1 MRVRT
6 FTEQGRRAQIVASA
20 IETIA
25 ELGYGQA
32 SFARI
37 AERAGLSSTRLISY
51 HFDGKTELIEQVVT
65 EVYTAGGAFMAP
77 LVAAATTPTET
88 LAAYLRSNVEFMRAH
103 PTYLVAIGEILH
115 NHRDADGKLRFLGEA
130 DGEDAVLEP
139 VRALLRAGQE
149 SGEFREFSVPHMAW
163 AIRAAVDDI
172 GFRFAADPGL
182 DLGRCA
188 DELVTLF
195 TAATGRTP

>member
-6 FTEQGRRAQIVASA
+6 FTEQGRRAQIVTAA

-37 AERAGLSSTRLISY
+37 AERAELSSTRLISY
-51 HFDGKTELIEQVVT
+51 HFDGKAELIEQVAA
-65 EVYTAGGAFMAP
+65 EVYAAGGAFMAP
-77 LVAAATTPTET
+77 IVAAATTPTEG
-88 LAAYLRSNVEFMRAH
+88 LAAYLRSNVEFMRTH
-103 PTYLVAIGEILH
+103 PTHVVAIGEILR
-115 NHRDADGKLRFLGEA
+115 NHRDADGRLRLFGETG
-130 DGEDAVLEP
+130 GEDAVLEP
-139 VRALLRAGQE
+139 LRALLRSGQE
-149 SGEFREFSVPHMAW
+149 SGEFRDFSVPHLAW

-182 DLGRCA
+182 DLGTCA
-188 DELVTLF
+188 DELVDLF
-195 TAATGRTP
+195 ATATRRTS

>member
-1 MRVRT
+1 MRVKT

-25 ELGYGQA
+25 EVGYGQA

-51 HFDGKTELIEQVVT
+51 HFDGKAELIEQVVA
-65 EVYTAGGAFMAP
+65 EVYTAAGAFMAP
-77 LVAAATTPTET
+77 LVAAAKTPAET
-88 LAAYLRSNVEFMRAH
+88 LAAYLRSNVEFMRTH
-103 PTYLVAIGEILH
+103 PHHVVAISEILH
-115 NHRDADGKLRFLGEA
+115 NHRGADGHLRYFGETG
-130 DGEDAVLEP
+130 GEDAVLEP
-139 VRALLRAGQE
+139 VHAVLRAGQE
-149 SGEFREFSVPHMAW
+149 SGEFREFSVPHLAW
-163 AIRAAVDDI
+163 VLRAAIDDI

-188 DELVTLF
+188 DELIDLF
-195 TAATGRTP
+195 TAATRRTP